1 MEQNARAASNGG
13 RASVLRGEGVPEG
26 KVVEAQAGEHRGV
39 HTKLKP
45 PTIWSESLYIALSAE
60 RLSVAAKFIAEG
72 ELSYANAQMETREGY
87 KGVGGCS
94 LC

>member
-1 MEQNARAASNGG
+1 M
-13 RASVLRGEGVPEG
+13 LRGEGVPEG

-72 ELSYANAQMETREGY
+72 ELSYVSGQIEARESKSGH
-87 KGVGGCS
+87 GGA
-94 LC
+94 LQRRE